1 MIDDLL
7 MLAIKKALSD
17 LEMRGDIVVCSEI
30 AGGPAKYLHDAVSAF
45 VPNSALTY
53 SELSGIRS
61 LIFHAVDDERFFDWE
76 MPTLTGFNADG
87 FRKIA
92 EKLPTG

>member
-1 MIDDLL
+1 MNDDLL
-7 MLAIKKALSD
+7 MQAIKKALSD
-17 LEMRGDIVVCSEI
+17 LEGSGDIVVCSES
-30 AGGPAKYLHDAVSAF
+30 AGGIAKYLHDAVRAF
-45 VPNSALTY
+45 VPNSALTH
-53 SELSGIRS
+53 SELSGIRT

-92 EKLPTG
+92 EKLPAG